1 LSEVE
6 SRRCIFVKD
15 WECYSV
21 DQAYCTSCLDA
32 RKLDMELRQK
42 EHILNAQIEAF
53 NNSAEQRKMRL
64 EMNLWSVKK
73 LYEAERKKLDA
84 EKGG

>member
-1 LSEVE
+1 
-6 SRRCIFVKD
+6 
-15 WECYSV
+15 
-21 DQAYCTSCLDA
+21 
-32 RKLDMELRQK
+32 MELRQK

>member
-1 LSEVE
+1 M
-6 SRRCIFVKD
+6 
-15 WECYSV
+15 

-42 EHILNAQIEAF
+42 EHVLNAQIEAF
-53 NNSAEQRKMRL
+53 DDSAEQRKMRL
-64 EMNLWSVKK
+64 EMSLWSVTK

-84 EKGG
+84 EEGG